1 MEHVNIELLSV
12 PDCPNVAATRDLLHT
27 VLAELGLSVGVAE
40 RVGDYPSPT
49 VLVNGADV
57 TGAPTT
63 AGLGSCRLDLPTARQ
78 IKDTIRTAAQQEA
91 DSPADRA

>member
-40 RVGDYPSPT
+40 RVG
-49 VLVNGADV
+49 
-57 TGAPTT
+57 TT
-63 AGLGSCRLDLPTARQ
+63 RHQPCS
-78 IKDTIRTAAQQEA
+78 
-91 DSPADRA
+91 